1 MAERRSSYEVG
12 YKRPPHHTR
21 FKPGQSGNPNG
32 RTKGVRNL
40 VTDLTEELAER
51 IPIRESERSF
61 KVSKQRALLKGL
73 LSKALKG
80 DTRAAGL
87 VLQLIAKFT
96 LQEEQIAPQQSAGL
110 DPADLDILE
119 RFLARRRCAR
129 E

>member
-12 YKRPPHHTR
+12 YERPPHHTR
-21 FKPGQSGNPNG
+21 FKPGQSGNPKG

-119 RFLARRRCAR
+119 RFLARRGCAR